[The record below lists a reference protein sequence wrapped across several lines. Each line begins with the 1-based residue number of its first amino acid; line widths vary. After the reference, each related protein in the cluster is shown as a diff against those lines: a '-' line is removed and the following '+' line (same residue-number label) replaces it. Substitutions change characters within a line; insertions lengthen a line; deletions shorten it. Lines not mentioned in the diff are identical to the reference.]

1 MNFTQFNKNGGVEGF
16 CLIKTVDRKMTAK
29 GVPYLDLTLADPDG
43 EINAKLWDYKEE
55 LHGEFAANDLIKVR
69 GTIQPFND
77 SQQLRIERI
86 RKVTEA
92 DGVRI
97 EDFVPSAG
105 FSGEAMFNE
114 LMKVAGN
121 FKDEELK
128 TLVTALLNEYKDR
141 LLYWPAAFRLH
152 HAIRGGLLYHTL
164 SILRMA
170 QGVAN
175 IYPFID
181 SDLLFA
187 GVILHDIAKT
197 EEFDVAQTGIA
208 SGYTTD
214 GNLIGHLVRGAMA
227 VDRCGRKLGISENTL
242 MLVEHMIISHHGEPE
257 FGAAVRPVCAESE
270 LLSYIDMIDSRMEI
284 YREVLGATPLDFAYS
299 IHTEVGNHCVGGR
312 IGGKN
317 VPIRQELESGQTVEI
332 ITQNNQTPKAEW
344 VSIARSSHAKA
355 KIRAAVRELT
365 AHESAL
371 GKEMLERKMKNRK
384 VEWDEALVNQLIRK
398 AGFKESLDFFKA
410 ISDNRLETNRL
421 LDLYAELGRRE
432 QGTAERAAVRSAEE
446 FNMESELGTKAK
458 GEEDELVIGR
468 DLKGL
473 DFQLARCCNPVY
485 GDDVFGFVTVS
496 GGIKIHRVG
505 CPNAPALRERFG
517 YRIVKAR
524 WAGKGQGS
532 YPITLHVV
540 GHDDLGIVNSITSII
555 SKEEHI
561 MLRSI
566 NIDSHDGLFSGILT
580 VMVDDTQRLT
590 ALIKK
595 LRTVKGVKAV
605 SRS

>member
-170 QGVAN
+170 QGVAD

-257 FGAAVRPVCAESE
+257 FGAAVRPLCAEAE
-270 LLSYIDMIDSRMEI
+270 LLSLIDAVDSRMEI
-284 YREVLGATPLDFAYS
+284 YRETYDTMEPDTFSPRIFA
-299 IHTEVGNHCVGGR
+299 
-312 IGGKN
+312 
-317 VPIRQELESGQTVEI
+317 LEKKVF
-332 ITQNNQTPKAEW
+332 
-344 VSIARSSHAKA
+344 RHA
-355 KIRAAVRELT
+355 
-365 AHESAL
+365 
-371 GKEMLERKMKNRK
+371 
-384 VEWDEALVNQLIRK
+384 
-398 AGFKESLDFFKA
+398 
-410 ISDNRLETNRL
+410 
-421 LDLYAELGRRE
+421 
-432 QGTAERAAVRSAEE
+432 
-446 FNMESELGTKAK
+446 
-458 GEEDELVIGR
+458 
-468 DLKGL
+468 
-473 DFQLARCCNPVY
+473 
-485 GDDVFGFVTVS
+485 
-496 GGIKIHRVG
+496 
-505 CPNAPALRERFG
+505 
-517 YRIVKAR
+517 
-524 WAGKGQGS
+524 
-532 YPITLHVV
+532 
-540 GHDDLGIVNSITSII
+540 
-555 SKEEHI
+555 
-561 MLRSI
+561 
-566 NIDSHDGLFSGILT
+566 
-580 VMVDDTQRLT
+580 
-590 ALIKK
+590 
-595 LRTVKGVKAV
+595 
-605 SRS
+605 

>member
-29 GVPYLDLTLADPDG
+29 GVPYLDLALADPDG

-170 QGVAN
+170 QGAAD

-257 FGAAVRPVCAESE
+257 FGAAVRPMCAEAE
-270 LLSYIDMIDSRMEI
+270 LLSYIDLIDSRMEI
-284 YREVLGATPLDFAYS
+284 YAETLPTVPAGSFSARIFA
-299 IHTEVGNHCVGGR
+299 
-312 IGGKN
+312 
-317 VPIRQELESGQTVEI
+317 LE
-332 ITQNNQTPKAEW
+332 K
-344 VSIARSSHAKA
+344 
-355 KIRAAVRELT
+355 KIY
-365 AHESAL
+365 HH
-371 GKEMLERKMKNRK
+371 N
-384 VEWDEALVNQLIRK
+384 
-398 AGFKESLDFFKA
+398 
-410 ISDNRLETNRL
+410 
-421 LDLYAELGRRE
+421 
-432 QGTAERAAVRSAEE
+432 
-446 FNMESELGTKAK
+446 
-458 GEEDELVIGR
+458 
-468 DLKGL
+468 
-473 DFQLARCCNPVY
+473 
-485 GDDVFGFVTVS
+485 
-496 GGIKIHRVG
+496 
-505 CPNAPALRERFG
+505 
-517 YRIVKAR
+517 
-524 WAGKGQGS
+524 
-532 YPITLHVV
+532 
-540 GHDDLGIVNSITSII
+540 
-555 SKEEHI
+555 
-561 MLRSI
+561 
-566 NIDSHDGLFSGILT
+566 
-580 VMVDDTQRLT
+580 
-590 ALIKK
+590 
-595 LRTVKGVKAV
+595 
-605 SRS
+605 

>member
-1 MNFTQFNKNGGVEGF
+1 
-16 CLIKTVDRKMTAK
+16 MTAK

-128 TLVTALLNEYKDR
+128 TLVTALLNEYKDK

-170 QGVAN
+170 QGVAD

-227 VDRCGRKLGISENTL
+227 VDRCGRKLGISENVL
-242 MLVEHMIISHHGEPE
+242 MLVEHMIISHH
-257 FGAAVRPVCAESE
+257 AS
-270 LLSYIDMIDSRMEI
+270 
-284 YREVLGATPLDFAYS
+284 
-299 IHTEVGNHCVGGR
+299 
-312 IGGKN
+312 
-317 VPIRQELESGQTVEI
+317 
-332 ITQNNQTPKAEW
+332 
-344 VSIARSSHAKA
+344 RSSA
-355 KIRAAVRELT
+355 R
-365 AHESAL
+365 
-371 GKEMLERKMKNRK
+371 
-384 VEWDEALVNQLIRK
+384 QC
-398 AGFKESLDFFKA
+398 
-410 ISDNRLETNRL
+410 
-421 LDLYAELGRRE
+421 
-432 QGTAERAAVRSAEE
+432 
-446 FNMESELGTKAK
+446 
-458 GEEDELVIGR
+458 
-468 DLKGL
+468 
-473 DFQLARCCNPVY
+473 ARCSSRRRYSPRSTRSTRRYMRSSRRAGMFSPANSLPA
-485 GDDVFGFVTVS
+485 S
-496 GGIKIHRVG
+496 GRSTT
-505 CPNAPALRERFG
+505 A
-517 YRIVKAR
+517 
-524 WAGKGQGS
+524 S
-532 YPITLHVV
+532 
-540 GHDDLGIVNSITSII
+540 SITMTATTPI
-555 SKEEHI
+555 SR
-561 MLRSI
+561 RS
-566 NIDSHDGLFSGILT
+566 
-580 VMVDDTQRLT
+580 
-590 ALIKK
+590 
-595 LRTVKGVKAV
+595 
-605 SRS
+605 